1 MNPYQ
6 TLLLIFLSIRSI
18 LAYDYE
24 IMYGVN
30 EALYEP
36 ERIDLSYSGAK
47 LTLYVRLCKYSVTGK
62 DAFLYIR
69 MTRFCYCTSR
79 YEDASCSYP
88 GPTLILKG
96 NTKISLTIVN
106 QMSGEESTMDDTYW
120 NHFKDMDTT
129 NLHTHGIHVSPFEDD
144 VLIAIEPDQEYTLSY
159 NYGFHYPGTFWYH
172 AHHHGSTLFQ
182 VDGGLHGAQIM
193 TSDDIY
199 EEELSKYE
207 ENILLFNWQYP
218 IPKSECIPDAN
229 RGGSVSKLCPGRS
242 SINND
247 PRQQLLDSSR
257 TVDVLVS
264 SMCDVYCQ
272 MPQFQLD
279 SSDFVYDLQTDLN
292 PIRISGVNKYEILY
306 FTNGQLRPVI
316 NDLEVG
322 IFRRLRLI
330 NSMGQFYIQFKF
342 PDEEDECSVYLIA
355 VDGIY
360 IDNEYKNFDLSSS
373 SHRNELLVSPG
384 SRADVLIKCNEE
396 GTYHIYASENNRQ
409 DTQQLPKLNRVSNGY
424 KLFSIKVNEKN
435 ENRKHNI
442 NGLIM
447 NSLPSQYPNKPVG
460 TYIEDLYDYGET
472 NTECP
477 CHRPFGSFVSN
488 PQQCIFEFEEDPD
501 TVNGKP
507 FDIRNSNPPLHIADS
522 LSIIDYDE
530 AYEFNINND
539 DGHVYHQH
547 INPFQYTQHV
557 GNNGFIALQ
566 GVWADTFGNLG
577 SVQQVKVRTWTR
589 DYWGLIMLHCHII
602 EHEDEGMMGFFHI
615 LLDDDLVCPFNNDN
629 NEGNSGGD
637 DDNDNDNDSDN
648 DNDDVDEFHGGGKQ
662 VSDFDKG

>member
-1 MNPYQ
+1 MNTYQ
-6 TLLLIFLSIRSI
+6 TLLLIFLSISSI
-18 LAYDYE
+18 LAYE
-24 IMYGVN
+24 ITRGVG
-30 EALYEP
+30 EPLYEP
-36 ERIDLSYSGAK
+36 QRIDLTVTGAK
-47 LTLYVRLCKYSVTGK
+47 LTLYVRLCKYSVVDNNGL
-62 DAFLYIR
+62 LYIR
-69 MTRFCYCTSR
+69 MTRLCYCT
-79 YEDASCSYP
+79 DAYSDESCSYP
-88 GPTLILKG
+88 GPTLITKG
-96 NTKISLTIVN
+96 DTTISIRIVN
-106 QMSGEESTMDDTYW
+106 QLTGASSTMDDIYW
-120 NHFKDMDTT
+120 NKFKDLDTT
-129 NLHTHGIHVSPFEDD
+129 NIHTHGIHVSPFEDD
-144 VLIAIEPDQEYTLSY
+144 VLANIEPKTKLTNVY
-159 NYGFHYPGTFWYH
+159 NYGYHYPGTYWYH
-172 AHHHGSTLFQ
+172 AHHMGSVTFQ
-182 VDGGLHGAQIM
+182 LDGGLHGAQIM
-193 TSDDIY
+193 TSDDKY
-199 EEELSKYE
+199 EQELSKYA
-207 ENILLFNWQYP
+207 ENILQFNWQYP
-218 IPKSECIPDAN
+218 IPKSECIPDAP
-229 RGGSVSKLCPGRS
+229 RGGSVSSICPGRS
-242 SINND
+242 ETSNPQHVTFIGD
-247 PRQQLLDSSR
+247 H
-257 TVDVLVS
+257 
-264 SMCDVYCQ
+264 SMCDIYCQ
-272 MPQFQLD
+272 MPTFQLD
-279 SSDFVYDLQTDLN
+279 ASGYVYDLETDLTCQ
-292 PIRISGVNKYEILY
+292 VNEQGICRYETLY
-306 FTNGQLRPVI
+306 FTNGQLHPI
-316 NDLEVG
+316 IDDLEVG
-322 IFRRLRLI
+322 IFRRFRLI
-330 NSMGQFYIQFKF
+330 NSITQAFIQFKF
-342 PDEEDECSVYLIA
+342 PDECNSYLIA

-557 GNNGFIALQ
+557 GNNGFIAFKN
-566 GVWADTFGNLG
+566 VWADTFGNLG
-577 SVQQVKVRTWTR
+577 SVQQVK
-589 DYWGLIMLHCHII
+589 
-602 EHEDEGMMGFFHI
+602 
-615 LLDDDLVCPFNNDN
+615 
-629 NEGNSGGD
+629 
-637 DDNDNDNDSDN
+637 
-648 DNDDVDEFHGGGKQ
+648 
-662 VSDFDKG
+662 